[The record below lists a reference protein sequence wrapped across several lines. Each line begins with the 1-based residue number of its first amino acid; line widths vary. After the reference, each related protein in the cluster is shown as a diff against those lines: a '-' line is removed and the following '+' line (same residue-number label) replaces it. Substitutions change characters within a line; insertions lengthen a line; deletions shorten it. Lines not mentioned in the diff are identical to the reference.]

1 MALTKEQWITLEKKA
16 ASLRRKTA
24 EVCVWANGAHIGGAY
39 SSADVLTALYYHV
52 MNFSK
57 DNYLDENRD
66 RLIISKG
73 HAGVITAPIL
83 ADLGIVDEALLPT
96 YNHTGSPF
104 GVHLDKRKVPGLEA
118 STGSLGHGLS
128 IGLGLAVAAKQLG
141 KKYWTYV
148 LLGDGECN
156 EGSIWEAA
164 MAVAHFKV
172 TNLVTIVD
180 RNKCMIDGRTEDVM
194 ALEPFADKWR
204 AFGFT
209 VIEIDGHNIDKI
221 VTALEEAKANKSDK
235 PVCIILDT
243 FKGEGV
249 GFMKDNYKWHYGTL
263 NEEQLQEAF
272 RDLDAYEKERLA
284 RAEKEGK

>member
-1 MALTKEQWITLEKKA
+1 MSLTKKQWIALEKKA
-16 ASLRRKTA
+16 SYLRHKTA
-24 EVCVWANGAHIGGAY
+24 EVCVWAKGAHIGGAY
-39 SSADVLTALYYHV
+39 SSADVLTALYYNV

-57 DNYLDENRD
+57 NNYLDENRD

-83 ADLGIVDEALLPT
+83 ADLGIVDESLLPT

-128 IGLGLAVAAKQLG
+128 IGLGLAMAARL
-141 KKYWTYV
+141 KKKDYFTYV
-148 LLGDGECN
+148 LLGDGECD

-164 MAVAHFKV
+164 MSVSHFKV
-172 TNLVTIVD
+172 TNLITIVD
-180 RNKCMIDGRTEDVM
+180 RNQCMIDGRTEDVM
-194 ALEPFADKWR
+194 GLEPFADKWR
-204 AFGFT
+204 AFGFG
-209 VIEIDGHNIDKI
+209 VMEVDGHNIDAI
-221 VTALEEAKANKSDK
+221 VTALNAAKTNKTDK
-235 PVCIILDT
+235 PIVIILNT

-263 NEEQLQEAF
+263 NEEQLAEAF
-272 RDLDAYEKERLA
+272 RDLDAYEAERIA